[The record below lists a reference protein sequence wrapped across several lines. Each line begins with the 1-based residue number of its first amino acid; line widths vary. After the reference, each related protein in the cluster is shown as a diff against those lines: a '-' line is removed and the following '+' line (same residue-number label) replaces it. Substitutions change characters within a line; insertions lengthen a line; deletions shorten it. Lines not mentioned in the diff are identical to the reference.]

1 MVRDGSPPTEQW
13 ALDLRFLAIDLET
26 TGLNP
31 YKHEIIEIGAVAF
44 NIEGLGD
51 EFSVLIRPERK
62 MDPKARAIHQISA
75 AEIEEK
81 AVSLADGLAAFQK
94 FMPEG
99 SWVFHNAPFDL
110 SFLKQS
116 FTAVKAPWLN
126 RSYYDHLQLSRKLR
140 SERISHSLD
149 AIKKELGIDTG
160 QAHRALADARATALA
175 FIHLLQTEPDIF
187 ASKTRFQ
194 KIRRW
199 QRKTEKFEILFP
211 KNFDQIE
218 QYFQGKIRQEAM
230 LKVDF
235 FDKNGYP
242 QRALVQPLEVM
253 IFSHNIYIRSR
264 IHPGGQDILIPLQRA
279 TIHDQ
284 ELGAINF
291 VQQSGLTNQ

>member
-1 MVRDGSPPTEQW
+1 MESWVQ
-13 ALDLRFLAIDLET
+13 DLRFIAIDLET

-44 NIEGLGD
+44 SLAGLTED
-51 EFSVLIRPERK
+51 FSVLIKPEKK
-62 MDPKARAIHQISA
+62 MDPKARAIHQITPE
-75 AEIEEK
+75 EIETK
-81 AVSLADGLAAFQK
+81 GVSLKEGIAS
-94 FMPEG
+94 FMDFLPEG

-110 SFLKQS
+110 AFLKQS
-116 FTAVKAPWLN
+116 FAAIKTPWPN

-140 SERISHSLD
+140 PERASHALE

-160 QAHRALADARATALA
+160 KAHRALADARATALA
-175 FIHLLQTEPDIF
+175 FLHILETEPDIF
-187 ASKTRFQ
+187 ASKTKFQ

-199 QRKTEKFEILFP
+199 QRKTEKYEILFP

-235 FDKNGYP
+235 FDRNGFP
-242 QRALVQPLEVM
+242 QRSLVQPKELM
-253 IFSHNIYIRSR
+253 IFSQNVYIRSV
-264 IHPGGQDILIPLQRA
+264 IHPGGQEILVPLQRA

-291 VQQSGLTNQ
+291 IPVSGQNQ

>member
-1 MVRDGSPPTEQW
+1 MEQW
-13 ALDLRFLAIDLET
+13 AQDLRFVAIDLET

-31 YKHEIIEIGAVAF
+31 YKHEIIEIGAVGF
-44 NIEGLGD
+44 SLDGLAD
-51 EFSVLIRPERK
+51 DFSILIKPEKK

-75 AEIEEK
+75 EEIESK
-81 AVSLADGLAAFQK
+81 GVSLQEGVAAFMK
-94 FMPEG
+94 FLPEG

-110 SFLKQS
+110 AFLKQS
-116 FTAVKAPWLN
+116 FTSIKVPWPN

-140 SERISHSLD
+140 ADRASHALS
-149 AIKKELGIDTG
+149 AIKEELGIDTG
-160 QAHRALADARATALA
+160 QAHRALADAQATALA
-175 FIHLLQTEPDIF
+175 FLNILHSDPDIF

-199 QRKTEKFEILFP
+199 QRKTEKYEILFP

-218 QYFQGKIRQEAM
+218 QYFLGKIRQEAM

-235 FDKNGYP
+235 FDRNGFP
-242 QRALVQPLEVM
+242 QRSLVQPKELM
-253 IFSHNIYIRSR
+253 IFSQNVYIRSI
-264 IHPGGQDILIPLQRA
+264 IHPGGQEILVPLQRA

-291 VQQSGLTNQ
+291 IQTMGHS

>member
-1 MVRDGSPPTEQW
+1 MEQW
-13 ALDLRFLAIDLET
+13 AFDLRFLAIDLET

-44 NIEGLGD
+44 TLEGLGD
-51 EFSVLIRPERK
+51 DFSILIKPERK
-62 MDPKARAIHQISA
+62 MDPKARAVHQISA
-75 AEIEEK
+75 AELEEN
-81 AVSLADGLAAFQK
+81 AVDLPAGMAAFQK

-99 SWVFHNAPFDL
+99 NWVFHNAPFDL
-110 SFLKQS
+110 AFLKQS
-116 FTAVKAPWLN
+116 YAAVKLPWPQ

-187 ASKTRFQ
+187 TSKTKFQ

-211 KNFDQIE
+211 KNFDQIDH
-218 QYFQGKIRQEAM
+218 YFQGKIRQEAM

-235 FDKNGYP
+235 FDKNGYQ

-264 IHPGGQDILIPLQRA
+264 IHPGGQDILVPLQRA

-291 VQQSGLTNQ
+291 VSQFGHAN

>member
-1 MVRDGSPPTEQW
+1 MEQW
-13 ALDLRFLAIDLET
+13 AQDLRFLAIDLET

-44 NIEGLGD
+44 SLDGLTED
-51 EFSVLIRPERK
+51 FSILVKPERK

-75 AEIEEK
+75 EEIENK
-81 AVSLADGLAAFQK
+81 AVSLQAGIAAFLD
-94 FMPEG
+94 FLPEG

-110 SFLKQS
+110 AFLKQS
-116 FTAVKAPWLN
+116 FAAVKVPWPN
-126 RSYYDHLQLSRKLR
+126 RAYYDHLQLSRKLR
-140 SERISHSLD
+140 PERASHALE

-160 QAHRALADARATALA
+160 KAHRALADPRATALA
-175 FIHLLQTEPDIF
+175 FLHILQTEQDIF
-187 ASKTRFQ
+187 SSKTKFQ

-199 QRKTEKFEILFP
+199 QRKTEKYEILFP

-218 QYFQGKIRQEAM
+218 QYFLGKIRQEAI

-235 FDKNGYP
+235 FDRNGLP

-253 IFSHNIYIRSR
+253 IFSQNVYVRSK
-264 IHPGGQDILIPLQRA
+264 IHPTGLELLVPLNRA

-284 ELGAINF
+284 ELGAISF
-291 VQQSGLTNQ
+291 AP